1 MGGADAI
8 SQKSPQYQAVLAEAG
23 VPYTVKE
30 YEGGEH
36 PFIHSPYPEF
46 QKGLTEEEKTKFATE
61 EQFALSQQAEADI
74 KAWLFSL

>member
-1 MGGADAI
+1 MLFF
-8 SQKSPQYQAVLAEAG
+8 QHFLYQYQPVLAEAG
-23 VPYTVKE
+23 VPCTMKE

-74 KAWLFSL
+74 KAWLLSL